1 MGPLDLRQPD
11 RIALSDRWAHMRI
24 KIFNV
29 SRTGAKCILA
39 ASVVMLLLL
48 WVFLYHSFIINGETS
63 LFLAL
68 IALAILR
75 LLVPDS

>member
-1 MGPLDLRQPD
+1 
-11 RIALSDRWAHMRI
+11 MRI